1 MEGSV
6 VSIFTVSE
14 SELELPARSETE
26 QDTAWEPSPV
36 TLKVQ
41 GPEPESVAGTSA
53 TAQEGAPS
61 RPEPPSEAV
70 TVSVT
75 GELRFQPLDPS
86 AVWETWIDGFVV
98 SIVTVSESELE
109 LPARSLT
116 EQDTECEPAPVTSK
130 VHGPVPVRE
139 AGELSTVQD
148 GAPSNPEPESDE
160 VTVSV
165 TGAVTFQPLEP
176 SAVWETVMAGFVVSI
191 FTVSE

>member
-1 MEGSV
+1 ETVMEGSA

-14 SELELPARSETE
+14 SELEFPARSEIE
-26 QDTAWEPSPV
+26 QDTAWEPSLE

-41 GPEPESVAGTSA
+41 GPEPESVAGTSSTVQA
-53 TAQEGAPS
+53 GAPS

-109 LPARSLT
+109 LPARSET
-116 EQDTECEPAPVTSK
+116 EQDTACEPAPLTATA
-130 VHGPVPVRE
+130 HGP
-139 AGELSTVQD
+139 
-148 GAPSNPEPESDE
+148 
-160 VTVSV
+160 
-165 TGAVTFQPLEP
+165 
-176 SAVWETVMAGFVVSI
+176 
-191 FTVSE
+191 